1 MVVTKKIKFFMIS
14 FFQTAF
20 ISIWFEQQKFNWSK
34 MKDNFLMLL
43 LTCQSISDLVRPFT
57 RHFIGS
63 SEQCSVNT
71 AYAAIP

>member
-20 ISIWFEQQKFNWSK
+20 ISKWFEQQKFNWSK

-43 LTCQSISDLVRPFT
+43 LTCQSVSDLVRPFT
-57 RHFIGS
+57 RPFIGS

-71 AYAAIP
+71 AYPAIP